1 MGSRVQMDRLYL
13 ERIGPQRV
21 SGELLFHPR
30 FLRIPCYDSLMR
42 HLVVLLIHFLATLV
56 RLLGPGGVRSIVA
69 SMVGSKAA
77 NGGQVKTGQRM
88 WPGTQDVLPCR
99 SHISQA

>member
-56 RLLGPGGVRSIVA
+56 RLLGPGGVVPSLLIRFS
-69 SMVGSKAA
+69 SNTNS
-77 NGGQVKTGQRM
+77 
-88 WPGTQDVLPCR
+88 C
-99 SHISQA
+99 S